1 MEYAQPKYNGSPTIK
16 AIANGLGTL
25 GRYEDTYMVH
35 AAEGETV
42 VPAEVLD
49 ANPELKQ
56 HLFWQMRMMGIK
68 DPNRYVVGSNL
79 NSINPVTGQPEF
91 WFKKIKRFVKKVFKR
106 ALPVIAP
113 IVGNLIAPG
122 IGGLIA
128 SGLATKLQGG
138 SWGDVLKSAAMSYG
152 MQALGQGVMGAM
164 GSTGG
169 IGGAASGFTKGLTSG
184 VMAPFEAAGNLF
196 SGGPL
201 NPFAQGIFG
210 SARAGGTSLLPAYNP
225 NAGAGGPM
233 GITAADSAQVFN
245 VQNGVPAAPVSAA
258 ATSQYPQGRIG
269 THVGGYPGA
278 APVATT
284 GGTVPAT
291 ATSGA
296 GPLPGG
302 GESLLAQAGDY
313 IKEHPFATATALGA
327 AIFMGDEEAPSEAE
341 QQKWTDAERGAYE
354 QWLTIEDKHSPEARA
369 LLQLWKGP
377 PTYSSAKLADITGI
391 DEDAAINYYDHYG
404 YAPAARGGE
413 VVGRGTGTSD
423 SIPARLSDG
432 EFVMTAQAVRNAGG
446 GDRNLGAA
454 RMYDMMNRFE
464 HGRA

>member
-1 MEYAQPKYNGSPTIK
+1 MTVNTAPKFSGEPTAQALAG
-16 AIANGLGTL
+16 GLATL
-25 GRYEDTYMVH
+25 GRYGDNYMVH
-35 AAEGETV
+35 AAEGETI
-42 VPAEVLD
+42 VPQEILA
-49 ANPELKQ
+49 ANPGLKND
-56 HLFWQMRMMGIK
+56 LFRQMQMMGIK
-68 DPNRYVVGSNL
+68 DPNRYVVGNDL
-79 NSINPVTGQPEF
+79 NSINPITGQPEF
-91 WFKKIKRFVKKVFKR
+91 FFKKIFKTVKRVFKR

-122 IGGLIA
+122 IGGIIA
-128 SGLATKLQGG
+128 SGLVTKLQGG

-184 VMAPFEAAGNLF
+184 ITAPFEAAGNLF

-233 GITAADSAQVFN
+233 GITAADAAQVFD
-245 VQNGVPAAPVSAA
+245 VKSGVPAAAA
-258 ATSQYPQGRIG
+258 IP
-269 THVGGYPGA
+269 P
-278 APVATT
+278 
-284 GGTVPAT
+284 
-291 ATSGA
+291 GA
-296 GPLPGG
+296 GPPLEPPRGPTLEAVRGPTLEPPPGG
-302 GESLLAQAGDY
+302 GDDSWLAQAGDY
-313 IKEHPFATATALGA
+313 MKKHPLAVAAAGTALFTSGVGA
-327 AIFMGDEEAPSEAE
+327 PPDDVKEW
-341 QQKWTDAERGAYE
+341 KDAERGAYE
-354 QWLTIEDKHSPEARA
+354 QWLTIEDKHSPEAQD
-369 LLQLWKGP
+369 LVLQWRGQQK
-377 PTYSSAKLADITGI
+377 YSIKQLAAITGI
-391 DEDAAINYYDHYG
+391 DEAAAIKFYSQFYPQDESVD
-404 YAPAARGGE
+404 AEDASDPLLWEARGGE